1 MNNFVHR
8 VLGHFY
14 MNETDGD
21 GSDLGGA
28 ADDAGDQDDDDQGDG
43 GEAGDD
49 DQGDGDEDDDDS
61 VVVTIGDE
69 KPPVEDEEEK
79 TAPKWVKDLRKQT
92 KEQAKRIR
100 ELEQEAAA
108 KAAPASKAPELGP
121 KPTLEDSDWDA
132 EDFEVKLTAWHDR
145 KRQVEQAKADEQKQ
159 IEAQQ
164 QEWQVR
170 LTTYAKAKE
179 GLKVR
184 DFDDAEST
192 VLNTLSTTQQG
203 IIVQGADNSALVV
216 YALGKNPAKAKELAG
231 ITDAVKFAF
240 AIAKLETQLK
250 VQAKSKSAPPPEGKV
265 RSGGASISGSVDSNL
280 ERLRAEAEKTGDMS
294 KVAAYKR
301 QQREKQKS

>member
-14 MNETDGD
+14 MNEADGD
-21 GSDLGGA
+21 GSDLGGS
-28 ADDAGDQDDDDQGDG
+28 ADDADGQDDDEGDV
-43 GEAGDD
+43 GE
-49 DQGDGDEDDDDS
+49 GDEEQSDDEDDDS

-69 KPPVEDEEEK
+69 KPQVEDEEEK

-100 ELEQEAAA
+100 ELEQEREAA
-108 KAAPASKAPELGP
+108 KATSAPKVPELGP
-121 KPTLEDSDWDA
+121 KPTLDDCDYDA
-132 EDFEVKLTAWHDR
+132 EEFETRLTAWHDR

-164 QEWQVR
+164 QEWQGR

-184 DFDDAEST
+184 DFEDAEST
-192 VLNTLSTTQQG
+192 VLSTLSVTQQG

-250 VQAKSKSAPPPEGKV
+250 VQAKSKSAPAPEGKI
-265 RSGGASISGSVDSNL
+265 RGGGAAISGSVDSNL
-280 ERLRAEAEKTGDMS
+280 ERLRAEAEKTGDYS
-294 KVAAYKR
+294 KVTQYRK
-301 QQREKQKS
+301 QQREKQKA

>member
-1 MNNFVHR
+1 MNLFIHGR
-8 VLGHFY
+8 LHHF
-14 MNETDGD
+14 MAEADGE

-28 ADDAGDQDDDDQGDG
+28 NDRADEQDEGESDQDDSDDSS
-43 GEAGDD
+43 
-49 DQGDGDEDDDDS
+49 EDDDDEDH
-61 VVVTIGDE
+61 VIVTIGDE

-108 KAAPASKAPELGP
+108 KSAPAVKAPELGP
-121 KPTLEDSDWDA
+121 KPTLEDCDWDA
-132 EDFEVKLTAWHDR
+132 ETFEQKLDEWKER
-145 KRQVEQAKADEQKQ
+145 KFKIDKAAEDEQKQ
-159 IEAQQ
+159 KEAQQ
-164 QEWQVR
+164 QEWQGR

-192 VLNTLSTTQQG
+192 VLSTLSVTQQG

-216 YALGKNPAKAKELAG
+216 YALGKNPEKAKELAG

-250 VQAKSKSAPPPEGKV
+250 VQAKSKSAPAPEGKV
-265 RSGGASISGSVDSNL
+265 RGSAPVSGSVDSNL
-280 ERLRAEAEKTGDMS
+280 ERLRAEAEKTGDYS
-294 KVAAYKR
+294 KVTQYRR
-301 QQREKQKS
+301 QQKEKQKA

>member
-1 MNNFVHR
+1 MSLFIHAR
-8 VLGHFY
+8 LGHFY
-14 MNETDGD
+14 LKEADDEG
-21 GSDLGGA
+21 GDLGGLVDS
-28 ADDAGDQDDDDQGDG
+28 ADDQPDDTDHADNPDTEADLDDDEDG
-43 GEAGDD
+43 
-49 DQGDGDEDDDDS
+49 

-100 ELEQEAAA
+100 ELEQEAAV
-108 KAAPASKAPELGP
+108 KAAPAIKTPELGP

-132 EDFEVKLTAWHDR
+132 EDFEVKLTEWHDR
-145 KRQVEQAKADEQKQ
+145 KRQVEQDKAKAVE
-159 IEAQQ
+159 Q
-164 QEWQVR
+164 QEVQQKEWQGR
-170 LTTYAKAKE
+170 LDTYAKAKE
-179 GLKVR
+179 SLKVR

-192 VLNTLSTTQQG
+192 VLNTLNQTQQG

-250 VQAKSKSAPPPEGKV
+250 VQAKSKSAPPPEGKM
-265 RSGGASISGSVDSNL
+265 RGGSAPISGSVDSNL
-280 ERLRAEAEKTGDMS
+280 ERLRADAEKSGDYS
-294 KVAAYKR
+294 KVTAYRKS
-301 QQREKQKS
+301 QREKQNA

>member
-14 MNETDGD
+14 MNEADGE
-21 GSDLGGA
+21 GGDLGGG
-28 ADDAGDQDDDDQGDG
+28 DDAGDQDDQGDDSDN
-43 GEAGDD
+43 AGDD
-49 DQGDGDEDDDDS
+49 DQGDDAGDDDDS

-108 KAAPASKAPELGP
+108 KAAPASKVPELGP

-132 EDFEVKLTAWHDR
+132 EDFEQKLTAWHER
-145 KRQVEQAKADEQKQ
+145 KRQVEQEQTKANEQAENQKK
-159 IEAQQ
+159 
-164 QEWQVR
+164 EWQGR
-170 LTTYAKAKE
+170 LDTYAKAKTE
-179 GLKVR
+179 LKVR

-192 VLNTLSTTQQG
+192 VLSTLSVTQQG

-265 RSGGASISGSVDSNL
+265 RSGSAPISGSVDSNL
-280 ERLRAEAEKTGDMS
+280 ERLRAEAEKTGDFT
-294 KVAAYKR
+294 KVSAYRRAQK
-301 QQREKQKS
+301 EKQKA